1 MIDEKHG
8 NKPETHVEVRVTTT
22 SGSYPKT
29 GFDAVPAHQPVKQQ
43 LKKAADALTI
53 VDTTGW
59 VAKVNGTDIDTGK
72 SYADNGLSGTMSID
86 YGPAEGGG
94 GNE

>member
-1 MIDEKHG
+1 MTHEKQG
-8 NKPETHVEVRVTTT
+8 NRPETHVQVRVTTT
-22 SGSYPKT
+22 SGTYPST
-29 GFDAVPAHQPVKQQ
+29 GFDTVPAHQPVKQE

-59 VAKVNGTDIDTGK
+59 VAKVNGIDIDAGK
-72 SYADNGLSGTMSID
+72 SYTDNGLSGAVSVD